1 MIHKSGVVISISG
14 LDGAGKSTLI
24 NLLQEKMD
32 SLSKPAKEIKA
43 RLGFTPRMEMLRS
56 KFFPNRSIP
65 SSGKSERSEN
75 QPFKAIL
82 KSEIYQIISILDLI
96 LTFIQIRIDKM
107 RGKRLLVDRYY
118 WDNWIIYLEKFGKP
132 NIFILLLWKII
143 KFVAGNP
150 TFSFM
155 LTLPPEETYQRINAR
170 NLVEQHQ
177 SIETLRHRAK
187 LYQSLDIKN
196 LIMVDATK
204 SREEIFA
211 EVWSY
216 IKNNI
221 Y

>member
-1 MIHKSGVVISISG
+1 VIHKSGVVISISG